1 MELAVAG
8 MLIVLGAVNLFGRP
22 RASDAAFAPVRPV
35 MIGFVHGL
43 AGSAAVALLVL
54 TTIGD
59 PRWSAAYLLVYGLGT
74 VSGHSTVMTGQT
86 VRASAA
92 APGGVEGAS
101 AARRQAA
108 MVKGSAALVIRQ
120 SFSSS
125 RAMMSFWISVV
136 PS

>member
-1 MELAVAG
+1 MAPSVLVAKVPAEAVHPKVKEGDGPAPST
-8 MLIVLGAVNLFGRP
+8 LAVNLTCSP
-22 RASDAAFAPVRPV
+22 
-35 MIGFVHGL
+35 
-43 AGSAAVALLVL
+43 
-54 TTIGD
+54 
-59 PRWSAAYLLVYGLGT
+59 GLGT